1 MKQSENIEKIALAL
15 VKAQSEMGTAIKD
28 SNNPFFKSSYADLQS
43 VWEAIREPL
52 ANNGLSVT
60 QLLNYVDGKPT
71 LQTLLLHSSGQFI
84 GSEVTIPLTKSD
96 PQSLGSAITYM
107 RRYSLAAIVGLYQV
121 DDDAES
127 AMHRYQQDLQQSL
140 VKPKTPYNAQ
150 NEPFSQDVIPV
161 NMSGT
166 QDDYVIPLG
175 KFKGKRIN
183 EVKIDDL
190 ANYASF
196 ILKQAASENKSVNP
210 NSPLGIFIGKIEQL
224 KNKTNN

>member
-1 MKQSENIEKIALAL
+1 MIKSENLNELALAL
-15 VKAQSEMGTAIKD
+15 SKAQGIMKGAVKD

-60 QLLNYVDGKPT
+60 QLLNYIDNKPT

-84 GSEVTIPLTKSD
+84 GSEVTIPVTKSD

-140 VKPKTPYNAQ
+140 VKPKTSYNAQ
-150 NEPFSQDVIPV
+150 NEPFLQDLIPV
-161 NMSGT
+161 NIPDG
-166 QDDYVIPLG
+166 QDEYIIPLG

-183 EVKIDDL
+183 EVKIDEL
-190 ANYASF
+190 TNYSSF
-196 ILKQAASENKSVNP
+196 IFKQAASENKSIDP
-210 NSPLGIFIGKIEQL
+210 NSPLGILINKIEHL